1 MNSSRKVRVSRQKRN
16 QRGQS
21 MVEYALGL
29 GCVSA
34 LCMVALG
41 SLGFICGDMIY
52 NVQNAINYGGNTA
65 PQPGRMI
72 NPNATPWVIE

>member
-1 MNSSRKVRVSRQKRN
+1 MMRKQNRN
-16 QRGQS
+16 QCGQS

-41 SLGFICGDMIY
+41 SLGDMSGDMIRGIE
-52 NVQNAINYGGNTA
+52 QAINYGGAKSGDIT
-65 PQPGRMI
+65 PIVDRT
-72 NPNATPWVIE
+72 ATPWVIN

>member
-1 MNSSRKVRVSRQKRN
+1 MNSNYRARVSMKKRS

-52 NVQNAINYGGNTA
+52 NVQNAINYGGATA
-65 PQPGRMI
+65 PQPGRII
-72 NPNATPWVIE
+72 NPNATPWVIQ